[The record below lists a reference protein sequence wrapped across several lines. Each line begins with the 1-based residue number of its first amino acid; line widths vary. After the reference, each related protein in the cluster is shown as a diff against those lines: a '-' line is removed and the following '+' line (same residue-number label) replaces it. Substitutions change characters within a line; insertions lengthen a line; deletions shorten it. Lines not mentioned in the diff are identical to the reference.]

1 MNTQLVKGAAYA
13 ADKFNDIGGAV
24 NRGAGPGINRQALA
38 AQRKAQARADEAK
51 VEGYMRSMPADFDVS
66 QIPQKYRENISKF
79 LTDGKKQYANA
90 AMNIGDYEVGSDGY
104 IEMVSRMNKVKNSFH
119 NLKTQFDQFGA
130 GKKDLTND
138 MLEGMYSKGND
149 PDEISLLTSVYTDEL
164 DIQIGEDGNI
174 GFMGGDGSITN
185 LGDLPDYFNKDYTSG
200 DAIMSMANGIYKSG
214 NPLNN
219 STRMM
224 YENKLYQMIE
234 RGGIP
239 TLKSLARDDFFNRGG
254 IPNITD
260 EELNDPM
267 QRDAV
272 EKKLVDFYMGVFN
285 THAKNGAT
293 NRAANSG
300 GSSSDS
306 GYRTV
311 DSWAWDGDLRYRL
324 DKAKDPTKPDI
335 WTYEDGNK
343 YYVYPDGTKKKIG
356 GGGSNETTQEETQN
370 SNTETET
377 SNDSVGTMTVKEAY
391 KLAKEQNPDASP
403 KELAAIAQKLIKGN

>member
-1 MNTQLVKGAAYA
+1 
-13 ADKFNDIGGAV
+13 
-24 NRGAGPGINRQALA
+24 
-38 AQRKAQARADEAK
+38 
-51 VEGYMRSMPADFDVS
+51 
-66 QIPQKYRENISKF
+66 
-79 LTDGKKQYANA
+79 
-90 AMNIGDYEVGSDGY
+90 
-104 IEMVSRMNKVKNSFH
+104 
-119 NLKTQFDQFGA
+119 
-130 GKKDLTND
+130 
-138 MLEGMYSKGND
+138 
-149 PDEISLLTSVYTDEL
+149 LLTSVYTDEL

-254 IPNITD
+254 IPSITD

-285 THAKNGAT
+285 THAKNGAA
-293 NRAANSG
+293 NRVANSG
-300 GSSSDS
+300 GSSSQSD
-306 GYRTV
+306 YRLV
-311 DSWAWDGDLRYRL
+311 DGNQWDGDVSYRL
-324 DKAKDPTKPDI
+324 YKHKDPTKPDV
-335 WTYEDGNK
+335 WTYGDGTR
-343 YYVYPDGTKKKIG
+343 YYVYPDGTKKKMSG
-356 GGGSNETTQEETQN
+356 GGGSNETTQEETQS

-377 SNDSVGTMTVKEAY
+377 SNDSAGTMTVREAY